1 MGLVSSRFDQG
12 ELFRKQ
18 AFRDITDI
26 DLIYARKDQ
35 IGSTLDPERR
45 AAIELRPDT
54 IIDGE
59 KFRLAHAYGRWWG
72 VIMTGAT
79 LFGGATAYSLAV
91 KVPGAGKAL
100 LT

>member
-26 DLIYARKDQ
+26 DLALARKEQ
-35 IGSTLDPERR
+35 LRNAIDPKR
-45 AAIELRPDT
+45 AEEIELRPDT
-54 IIDGE
+54 VIDGE

-72 VIMTGAT
+72 VISTGAT